1 MAKLEIIQNNKALD
15 FFNESKDLLI
25 TNTEI
30 DQDQIKT
37 LDNVT
42 WEEYENLLEVIGDIA
57 WCRISY
63 LDGVLELMCPGIRH
77 ENIKEIIGIL
87 IVSYCDYKEI
97 DYIPM
102 GSTTYKAK
110 IVKSGKGAAEAR
122 VGERRKGMS
131 AKTPDLSY
139 AIGEYKE
146 IPDLAVEIN
155 LSSGSIKDLEKY
167 KKLGIKEV
175 WVWDKKNELKI
186 YYLID
191 SEYQERDSSFFVQ
204 GINRQIIK
212 KYVLLMNQDKR
223 QTRLYKKQFIS
234 EITSDHPESFS

>member
-1 MAKLEIIQNNKALD
+1 MAKLKILQNNKALD
-15 FFNESKDLLI
+15 FFNESQDLLI
-25 TNTEI
+25 NNTEI
-30 DQDQIKT
+30 DKDQIKT

-42 WEEYENLLEVIGDIA
+42 WEEYEDLLAVIGDIA

-87 IVSYCDYKEI
+87 IVTYCDYKEI

-110 IVKSGKGAAEAR
+110 IGKSGKE
-122 VGERRKGMS
+122 
-131 AKTPDLSY
+131 PDLSY

-155 LSSGSIKDLEKY
+155 FSSGSIKDLEKY

-186 YYLID
+186 YYLIN
-191 SEYQERDSSFFVQ
+191 SEYQEKNSSFFVK
-204 GINRQIIK
+204 GINLQIMK
-212 KYVLLMNQDKR
+212 KYILLMNQDKR

-234 EITSDHPESFS
+234 EITSDNPESFS